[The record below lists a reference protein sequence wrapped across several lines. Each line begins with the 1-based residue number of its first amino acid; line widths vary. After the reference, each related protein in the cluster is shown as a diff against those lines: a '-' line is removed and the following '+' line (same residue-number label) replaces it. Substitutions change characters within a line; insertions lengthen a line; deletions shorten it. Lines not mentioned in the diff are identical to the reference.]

1 MLLGA
6 GIALLTSLS
15 WALSSIIIK
24 PLTSRIPTL
33 FINTFRMWLGSTLL
47 LSFILISGKYTAIPD
62 IPLPSLI
69 YVIVSGVLAMAIGD
83 TSYIKSLSMLDASIA
98 FPIAQCA
105 FVLLAGLAAILWLN
119 EPYTWITVAGAIL
132 VMLGIYLVASE
143 GNGKAGTLHNKTVNV
158 KGVFV
163 ALFAAVIWASS
174 TITLKIGAQGID
186 PFVVAA
192 IRISCSAVVLT
203 GLSAIR
209 GNKAVFQLKQ
219 YGAKSLLL
227 ICVAGM
233 LTYGVAAVGYVSA
246 IQMIGAAKTVL
257 LTTSAPLFAL
267 FFSILFLKERPTRST
282 IVGIIASVGG
292 VILVVV

>member
-1 MLLGA
+1 
-6 GIALLTSLS
+6 
-15 WALSSIIIK
+15 
-24 PLTSRIPTL
+24 
-33 FINTFRMWLGSTLL
+33 
-47 LSFILISGKYTAIPD
+47 
-62 IPLPSLI
+62 
-69 YVIVSGVLAMAIGD
+69 
-83 TSYIKSLSMLDASIA
+83 
-98 FPIAQCA
+98 
-105 FVLLAGLAAILWLN
+105 
-119 EPYTWITVAGAIL
+119 
-132 VMLGIYLVASE
+132 MLGIYLVASE